1 MGAKRPRRRQ
11 QAGRR
16 GEDRHAPACASA
28 VPSGAACRCRP
39 PQHRLGTPRAGLLAR
54 TREGKC
60 PLPAT
65 PAFPCRS
72 GTVASGASLACLQLR
87 GQRRCCT
94 GFPFQ
99 SDRSDHPGRFQRM
112 GAHPTQACRT
122 ASTTPESRTCR
133 QRTPGVL
140 KKTPRLRR
148 RETGRQG
155 ETGPLR
161 VRLRQDRISVDG
173 ANARGGL
180 FRGAAAQWPAAW
192 RARRARKPS
201 T

>member
-54 TREGKC
+54 TREGEC

-72 GTVASGASLACLQLR
+72 GTVASGASLGVLTVAGAAPVLHRLPVSVR
-87 GQRRCCT
+87 SLGPP
-94 GFPFQ
+94 GAFPA
-99 SDRSDHPGRFQRM
+99 DGR
-112 GAHPTQACRT
+112 APY
-122 ASTTPESRTCR
+122 ASLPHCVNHAESRTCR
-133 QRTPGVL
+133 KRTPGVL
-140 KKTPRLRR
+140 QKTPRLRR
-148 RETGRQG
+148 QETGRQG

-173 ANARGGL
+173 ASVNSGL
-180 FRGAAAQWPAAW
+180 FRGATAQWPAAW

>member
-28 VPSGAACRCRP
+28 APERLVGVARRNTDWVRPGPVSWLARGRGSVLSRRRP
-39 PQHRLGTPRAGLLAR
+39 PSRAGRAQWHR
-54 TREGKC
+54 GR
-60 PLPAT
+60 
-65 PAFPCRS
+65 R
-72 GTVASGASLACLQLR
+72 LACLQLR

>member
-11 QAGRR
+11 QPVTAARTGAPRPAHRQFLPERLVGVARRNTDWVRPGPVSWLARGRGSVLSRRRPPSRAGRAQWHR
-16 GEDRHAPACASA
+16 GR
-28 VPSGAACRCRP
+28 R
-39 PQHRLGTPRAGLLAR
+39 
-54 TREGKC
+54 
-60 PLPAT
+60 
-65 PAFPCRS
+65 
-72 GTVASGASLACLQLR
+72 LACLQLR

-133 QRTPGVL
+133 QRIPGIL

-173 ANARGGL
+173 VNARGGL

>member
-28 VPSGAACRCRP
+28 APERLVGVARRNTDWVRPGPVSWLARGRGSVLSRRRP
-39 PQHRLGTPRAGLLAR
+39 PSRAGRAQWHR
-54 TREGKC
+54 GR
-60 PLPAT
+60 
-65 PAFPCRS
+65 R
-72 GTVASGASLACLQLR
+72 LACLQLR

-173 ANARGGL
+173 ASVNSGL
-180 FRGAAAQWPAAW
+180 FRGATAQWPAAW